1 MTISFNA
8 THTLA
13 EKPFVR
19 VRNGNPSIP
28 IGLDINTT
36 SIKEVFH
43 RCMFL
48 TVLYQGSAYIKSSA
62 SRGLSTFCLFRT
74 KDSSRSD
81 GPLRFEHLGFSLSM
95 ELAFEA
101 EGIGE
106 KIVRAERSNG
116 QSNKILKPHI
126 SSM

>member
-1 MTISFNA
+1 MTLCFI
-8 THTLA
+8 TLHHTLA
-13 EKPFVR
+13 EKPFIR

-43 RCMFL
+43 RCKFL
-48 TVLYQGSAYIKSSA
+48 TVLYQGSAYIKSLA
-62 SRGLSTFCLFRT
+62 SRGLSTFFLFRFEQSG
-74 KDSSRSD
+74 SSS
-81 GPLRFEHLGFSLSM
+81 SK
-95 ELAFEA
+95 ELALEA
-101 EGIGE
+101 DEIGE

-126 SSM
+126 LSM